1 MKENRKIII
10 TSLIFISYLVIG
22 TYIHTFIMNI
32 DFFDNKYSDTILANI
47 FFRFIV
53 YYLYFILFGVAI
65 GVADLIEE
73 IKKSGK
79 WTIKWWK
86 IIIQGLPMVY
96 IAFQYFLYF
105 NPIKIIRVIS
115 IPFFIQNEYVSLLAM
130 IAVGYIFITSIKRN
144 PNIETQSEG
153 EDTI

>member
-10 TSLIFISYLVIG
+10 TSLIFISYLMIG

-32 DFFDNKYSDTILANI
+32 DFFDEKYSDTILANI
-47 FFRFIV
+47 FFRIIV

-65 GVADLIEE
+65 GVEDLIEE

-96 IAFQYFLYF
+96 IAFHYFLYF